1 MRRASKA
8 SKPYVPS
15 LSGKLAIKAYFGAVL
30 SGDIVACEKI
40 KKVARIV
47 LDELEHGSKDGRF
60 SYDERYASKHINFI
74 ERFCRLPSGRLG
86 APFRLE
92 LFQRAILAVIFG
104 FVDSEGVRQ
113 YQEVLWIM
121 GRKNGK
127 ALSLDTPIPTPD
139 GWRTMRDVRV
149 GDFVFDVDGK
159 QTRVVY
165 KSPVFTGHE
174 CFKVTFDDGETIV
187 ADAEHIW
194 RVHDRHGRIKDRTT
208 AELAGFSLNRVRC
221 DGKGREYPYR
231 VPIGSPVEYGHKDL
245 PIDPYTFGVWL
256 GDGRSDGC
264 KVTCSDDDLPE
275 MMEHVEDA
283 GHTCRRYH
291 NENRCGGFTID
302 VNRNGWHKNPFIDAL
317 HDLGVYGNKHIPRI
331 YLESSVE
338 QRRELLR
345 GLMDTDGYCS
355 KSGECQFVQKQN
367 GIVDGFDELLSSL
380 AIRHTVKHVRKT
392 CNGNSFDCVS
402 VQFYVDKA
410 HSCFK
415 LARKHGRL
423 KDSLCKRSYF
433 KSIVSVDSVDSVETQ
448 CIAVESGT
456 HLYRAGRTMT
466 VTHNTAIA
474 SGIELDMT
482 ANDGEGAP
490 EVYNVATARDQAAKG
505 FDNCQRMV
513 KTSPQLAKH
522 IRKRV
527 NDLYC
532 DLNMGIIRALSANTN
547 HLDGFDISCAII
559 DELAAMK
566 NRDLYDLVIQGISAR
581 RQPLVLQITTNG
593 FVRGGIFDAQYEYA
607 SKWLDG
613 KAEGEKADR
622 FIAFIYELDER
633 EEWQDED
640 CWIKA
645 NPGLGT
651 IKSIDKLRA
660 NVSKAKDDPTFLPT
674 LLVKDFNLVENQST
688 AWLNWSEIH
697 NDATFDIDELGIKYW
712 ICGVDASDTTDLTA
726 ACLLGMRPGDSNIY
740 ALHMA
745 WIPERSLQMAEQE
758 GRRGGKDGVPY
769 DMWIARGL
777 MKTDPNPIIDKRV
790 VLDWLED
797 LRREHGI
804 YAIACGYDP
813 WHMRDAPT
821 VDAYTGYFGRD
832 NFIKVIQGAQTLSMP
847 MKEIKALYKEN
858 RIVDNSNPIAEWCRS
873 NVMVRTDANGNIAP
887 DKKNSDP
894 RNRIDAWAAEIDAF
908 VTLREQMDNYRA
920 LIGG

>member
-8 SKPYVPS
+8 SSPYVPS

-92 LFQRAILAVIFG
+92 LFQRAILAVIYG
-104 FVDSEGVRQ
+104 FVDENGVRQ

-127 ALSLDTPIPTPD
+127 
-139 GWRTMRDVRV
+139 
-149 GDFVFDVDGK
+149 
-159 QTRVVY
+159 
-165 KSPVFTGHE
+165 
-174 CFKVTFDDGETIV
+174 
-187 ADAEHIW
+187 
-194 RVHDRHGRIKDRTT
+194 
-208 AELAGFSLNRVRC
+208 
-221 DGKGREYPYR
+221 
-231 VPIGSPVEYGHKDL
+231 
-245 PIDPYTFGVWL
+245 
-256 GDGRSDGC
+256 
-264 KVTCSDDDLPE
+264 TCL
-275 MMEHVEDA
+275 
-283 GHTCRRYH
+283 
-291 NENRCGGFTID
+291 
-302 VNRNGWHKNPFIDAL
+302 
-317 HDLGVYGNKHIPRI
+317 
-331 YLESSVE
+331 
-338 QRRELLR
+338 
-345 GLMDTDGYCS
+345 
-355 KSGECQFVQKQN
+355 
-367 GIVDGFDELLSSL
+367 
-380 AIRHTVKHVRKT
+380 
-392 CNGNSFDCVS
+392 
-402 VQFYVDKA
+402 
-410 HSCFK
+410 
-415 LARKHGRL
+415 
-423 KDSLCKRSYF
+423 
-433 KSIVSVDSVDSVETQ
+433 
-448 CIAVESGT
+448 
-456 HLYRAGRTMT
+456 
-466 VTHNTAIA
+466 A

-532 DLNMGIIRALSANTN
+532 DLNMGSIRALSANTN
-547 HLDGFDISCAII
+547 HLDGLDISCAII

-726 ACLLGMRPGDSNIY
+726 TCLLGMRPGDSNIY

-745 WIPERSLQMAEQE
+745 WIPERALLTAEQE

-777 MKTDPNPIIDKRV
+777 MRTDPNPIIDKRV